1 MAEMSRL
8 AYFKFEG
15 SVELTSIAKSLA
27 DATDEKNIK
36 KTLEKLLAEQ
46 RQSADQAIEDLRGY
60 LAKAEFE
67 LIETFNHNGTQAFL
81 ATSKK
86 YKMGVL
92 AFRGTEKD
100 IRDIKTDL
108 KAPMIETNGSKIH
121 GGFYMHLMI

>member
-46 RQSADQAIEDLRGY
+46 RQSADQAIED
-60 LAKAEFE
+60 
-67 LIETFNHNGTQAFL
+67 
-81 ATSKK
+81 
-86 YKMGVL
+86 
-92 AFRGTEKD
+92 
-100 IRDIKTDL
+100 
-108 KAPMIETNGSKIH
+108 
-121 GGFYMHLMI
+121 